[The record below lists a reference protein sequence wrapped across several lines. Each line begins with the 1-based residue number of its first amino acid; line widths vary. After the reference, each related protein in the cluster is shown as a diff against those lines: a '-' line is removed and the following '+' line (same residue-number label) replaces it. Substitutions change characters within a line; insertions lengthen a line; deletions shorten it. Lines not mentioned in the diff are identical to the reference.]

1 MIWTNVYTGTNIN
14 VSINFADGIYKKV
27 RSLVKV
33 TTTTTQDVARLQI
46 ASIGVDSVYSFDYN
60 GEIMIDISQIVN
72 TYAIGTTDTMKIL
85 SGMETASISFT
96 IAGLLNASD
105 TIVPNN
111 NAIWNTQPTIND
123 QLVAALPSRW
133 IISPVTTTP
142 LEFVEVYAKSDVENL
157 QFVTKY
163 KRHTILAGRN
173 NLQYNAFTRD
183 CKIRNTSNNAAVR
196 VLRQNPLCGRR
207 YAVVDWVSR
216 FGGKKR
222 HVWELVNIKEK
233 VTTTTNILQVAGYP
247 DERKASQMSFV
258 LRLDNLTEFDYW
270 YYADIVTSDDVRVWI
285 CGDDTTGLTF
295 PIESRVIVTNTNYTL
310 PNITR
315 KGELDIDVMWK
326 QYQEV

>member
-33 TTTTTQDVARLQI
+33 TTTTQDVARLQI

-72 TYAIGTTDTMKIL
+72 TYAIGATDTMKIL

-96 IAGLLNASD
+96 IAGLLNAND

-142 LEFVEVYAKSDVENL
+142 FEFVEVYAKSDVEKL
-157 QFVTKY
+157 QFITSY
-163 KRHTILAGRN
+163 KRSAILAGRN
-173 NLQYNAFTRD
+173 NLQYNAFAAVCT
-183 CKIRNTSNNAAVR
+183 IRNASNNAAVR
-196 VLRQNPLCGRR
+196 VFRQNPLYGRR

-270 YYADIVTSDDVRVWI
+270 YYADIVTSYDVRVWI

-310 PNITR
+310 PNSTR
-315 KGELDIDVMWK
+315 KGELDIEVTWK

>member
-14 VSINFADGIYKKV
+14 VSINFADGVYKKV
-27 RSLVKV
+27 RSLVKI
-33 TTTTTQDVARLQI
+33 TTTTQEVARLQI
-46 ASIGVDSVYSFDYN
+46 ASIGFDSVYSFDYS

-72 TYAIGTTDTMKIL
+72 TYDIGATDTMEIV
-85 SGMETASISFT
+85 SGTDTARISFT
-96 IAGLLNASD
+96 IAGLLNAID
-105 TIVPNN
+105 TIVPNS

-133 IISPVTTTP
+133 IISPATTTP
-142 LEFVEVYAKSDVENL
+142 FEFVEVYAKSDVENL
-157 QFVTKY
+157 NFVASY
-163 KRHTILAGRN
+163 RRLTILAGRN
-173 NLQYNAFTRD
+173 NLQYNAFTASGA
-183 CKIRNTSNNAAVR
+183 IHNTSNNAAVR

-233 VTTTTNILQVAGYP
+233 VTATTNILQVAGYP

-285 CGDDTTGLTF
+285 CGDDTTGITF

-315 KGELDIDVMWK
+315 TGELDVEVVWK